1 MGHLPRCRH
10 SPSLIRGRP
19 WRLGCYSGT
28 GTGRGGGTWYL
39 GTWVGRSMTRGEAVA
54 PAYSPRIKPL
64 VATLAGGPSQA
75 GGVTECLFHVGMG
88 ETEAMFAA
96 PYPTTRLFGG
106 AGMVAWMPVVKL
118 EVGPMIRGVPGSSGL
133 CSGPWSKRSSGL
145 RRCRLRH
152 GCTCATWK
160 REGEILQAEA
170 GLRCWS

>member
-64 VATLAGGPSQA
+64 VATLAGDPS
-75 GGVTECLFHVGMG
+75 GGVTEWLFHVGMG

-106 AGMVAWMPVVKL
+106 AGMVAWMHVVKL
-118 EVGPMIRGVPGSSGL
+118 EVGPMVRGVPGSSGL